1 MLHGK
6 VKSETSDVKRETAP
20 ENNPRK
26 KREWKMVEWRMGSFS
41 HLTSHV
47 SRLGR
52 FAVLLNFEFTITL
65 LVLIPLVLFVEDG
78 HKRDNSQYGND

>member
-1 MLHGK
+1 M
-6 VKSETSDVKRETAP
+6 ETGDGKRETG
-20 ENNPRK
+20 EVMEKWSERK
-26 KREWKMVEWRMGSFS
+26 GYGGWIPFHIS